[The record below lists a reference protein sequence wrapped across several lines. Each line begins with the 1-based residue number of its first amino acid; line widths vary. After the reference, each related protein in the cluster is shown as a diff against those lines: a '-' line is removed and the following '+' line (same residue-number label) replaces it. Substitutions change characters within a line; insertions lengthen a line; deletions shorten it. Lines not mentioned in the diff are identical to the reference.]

1 MHDDIIQ
8 SDACGIPRDRYR
20 VFIKDVADAFFETNV
35 KGDFLFFND
44 SLSRIFGYTREEI
57 HKRNFSRFMDKKNA
71 EFAFNSFNNMFRTGK
86 GVTDILWEITRKD
99 GQKRILEINAN
110 ILEDENREKI
120 GFQGIARDVTEKVK
134 TERALKASE
143 KKLREQVAASRRAEQ
158 RYRALLEFLQMPV
171 FVFSMTNTV
180 SYVNPA
186 FEKTFGWTLDEL
198 LGQKIHFVPDEE
210 REQTIREMKNLAREK
225 RIFGFETKRL
235 TKDGRILDII
245 ADGAVFYDEENRPA
259 GQVVTLRD
267 VTREKRVARSNQALF
282 RIAKAMHRFME
293 LDGRL
298 EYIGKQVQKLI
309 AIEGTL
315 IILLNEAKEEFYF
328 RVASFEDSETSR
340 KWKEIRFPADKGVA
354 GQVYRTGKPLIVHD
368 TTKSSYFY
376 GKVDDKAG
384 YDTRNMLDVPI
395 QIQERMIGVL
405 CVVNKKE
412 GKFDQTDVDLL
423 STIANMVAL
432 PIENARI
439 HEELRRSYEEVK
451 SLNQVKDRV
460 IHHLSHELK
469 TPVSVLSASSNL
481 LKKKYKGSQDEH
493 LIKILDRADR
503 NLERILEMQYELE
516 DIIGQRDYKSY
527 TMLSLLL
534 DVCQDE
540 LEALISD
547 AIGSETLSSKIRER
561 IEAIFGPRHVVPEV
575 IYPGP
580 FLKDFYDSL
589 QNRFAARDCRIETLF
604 DDTEAV
610 LIPPDVLSKI
620 AEGLIRN
627 AIENTPDGGR
637 IVINLRNGAEGPE
650 FEVRDF
656 GVGITEEN
664 QRLIFDNYFT
674 AYETAQYASK
684 KPYHFNAGGKGFDLI
699 RIKIFSER
707 YHFRLKM
714 TSKRCLY
721 LEGPQASCPGN
732 VEECKH
738 CSKKEGCID
747 TSGTTMTV
755 QFLSADKS
763 PLRKA
768 YFRQD

>member
-1 MHDDIIQ
+1 MSGEITQI
-8 SDACGIPRDRYR
+8 DACGIPRDRYR

-44 SLSRIFGYTREEI
+44 ALCRIFGYAREEI
-57 HKRNFSRFMDKKNA
+57 HNRNFRRFMDEKNA
-71 EFAFNSFNNMFRTGK
+71 EFAFSSFSNMFRTEK
-86 GVTDILWEITRKD
+86 GVTDILWEITRRD

-110 ILEDENREKI
+110 ILGNEKGEKI

-134 TERALKASE
+134 AERALKASE
-143 KKLREQVAASRRAEQ
+143 KKLKQQVAASRRAEQ

-171 FVFSMTNTV
+171 FVSSMNNTV

-186 FEKTFGWTLDEL
+186 FEKVFGWALDEL
-198 LGQKIHFVPDEE
+198 KGRKISFVPDEE
-210 REQTIREMKNLAREK
+210 REQTIREMKNLSREK

-245 ADGAVFYDEENRPA
+245 ADGAIFYDEKNQPA
-259 GQVVTLRD
+259 GQVITLRD
-267 VTREKRVARSNQALF
+267 VTHEKRISRSNQALF
-282 RIAKAMHRFME
+282 RIASAIHRFRG
-293 LDGRL
+293 LDDRL
-298 EYIGKQVQKLI
+298 EYITRQVQKLI
-309 AIEGTL
+309 AIEGASV
-315 IILLNEAKEEFYF
+315 ILLDETAREFYF
-328 RVASFEDSETSR
+328 RVSAFEDAEASR
-340 KWKEIRFPADKGVA
+340 KWKEIRFPADKGAA

-368 TTKSSYFY
+368 TSKSPYYF
-376 GKVDDKAG
+376 KQVDDKAG
-384 YDTRNMLDVPI
+384 YNTRSMLDVPI
-395 QIQERMIGVL
+395 QIQDRMIGVL

-412 GKFDQTDVDLL
+412 GVFDETDVELL

-439 HEELRRSYEEVK
+439 NEKLFQSYEEVK
-451 SLNQVKDRV
+451 SLNQAKDRV

-469 TPVSVLSASSNL
+469 TPLSVLAASSSIL
-481 LKKKYKGSQDEH
+481 RKKYRGSQDQN
-493 LIKILDRADR
+493 LKKILDRADR
-503 NLERILEMQYELE
+503 NLTRILEMQYEIE

-527 TMLSLLL
+527 TMLSTLL

-540 LEALISD
+540 LEALVSD
-547 AIGSETLSSKIRER
+547 AAGSEDLTPRIRER
-561 IEAIFGPRHVVPEV
+561 IEEIFGPRHVVPEE

-589 QNRFAARDCRIETLF
+589 RQRFAGRKCRMETRF

-610 LIPPDVLSKI
+610 LIPPEVLTKI

-637 IVINLRNGAEGPE
+637 ILIRVKNGAEGPE
-650 FEVRDF
+650 FMVRDF
-656 GVGITEEN
+656 GVGITKEN

-684 KPYHFNAGGKGFDLI
+684 KPYAFNAGGKGFDLI

-707 YHFRLKM
+707 YHFKLKM
-714 TSKRCLY
+714 ASKRCVY
-721 LEGPQASCPGN
+721 LENPHASCPGN
-732 VEECKH
+732 VEACPH
-738 CSKKEGCID
+738 CNTEQGCVD

-755 QFLSADKS
+755 QFLPADKS
-763 PLRKA
+763 PLRNN
-768 YFRQD
+768 